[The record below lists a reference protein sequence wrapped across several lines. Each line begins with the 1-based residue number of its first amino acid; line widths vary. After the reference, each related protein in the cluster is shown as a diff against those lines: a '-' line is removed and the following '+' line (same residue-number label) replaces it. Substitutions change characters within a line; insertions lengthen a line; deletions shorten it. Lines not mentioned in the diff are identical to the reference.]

1 MGKNTPCVMKEEGRI
16 PKRDRILST
25 LVSLRNKQGDW
36 PKELHRQHSP
46 LESLSE
52 SGWMTCKL
60 KFNSKRSVQGS
71 GERVMDQLPQG
82 S

>member
-16 PKRDRILST
+16 PKGDRILST

-52 SGWMTCKL
+52 SGWVTCKL
-60 KFNSKRSVQGS
+60 KF
-71 GERVMDQLPQG
+71 
-82 S
+82 